1 MFEVKI
7 FFFVGWCFALN
18 VLVSDKL
25 KKSVVDNAVDFFKGE
40 GDYVDVVSLDVGD
53 FVFGDC
59 VVFSFY
65 HLADF
70 VRAVKN
76 RSVFNRAEIQSWDF
90 KYHFVVVVSTLRERR
105 VYFNKLV
112 YSGWKGGYFDGDHF
126 IGAVAGLN
134 TFTRVICVDYEDLA
148 FRFMRIHAGKCL
160 SIEYSL

>member
-1 MFEVKI
+1 M
-7 FFFVGWCFALN
+7 N
-18 VLVSDKL
+18 VLVSDRL
-25 KKSVVDNAVDFFKGE
+25 KGSVVGSAVDFFKGE

-70 VRAVKN
+70 VRVVKN
-76 RSVFNRAEIQSWDF
+76 RSVFNRDEIQF
-90 KYHFVVVVSTLRERR
+90 RGFEYHFVVVVSTLRQRR
-105 VYFNKLV
+105 SYFNKLV
-112 YSGWKGGYFDGDHF
+112 YGGWKGGYFDEDRF

-148 FRFMRIHAGKCL
+148 FRFMRIHASKCL